1 MPNKTTFGWRHTSP
15 NLKTKGC
22 SSDGEPDR
30 LPNDGRSGEFLFP
43 PQAAVRWHTL
53 TDSAYLDR
61 RRFSSTPSIWKI
73 RISKFSEINARQ
85 PSTVRSQTPSLA
97 MASHALPKSVKPAFQ
112 SVS

>member
-43 PQAAVRWHTL
+43 PQARVRWPTL
-53 TDSAYLDR
+53 THSAYLDPI
-61 RRFSSTPSIWKI
+61 RFLSTPSISKI

-85 PSTVRSQTPSLA
+85 SSTVRNQTQNLG
-97 MASHALPKSVKPAFQ
+97 MAWH
-112 SVS
+112 